1 MPRWLTQILFFVAP
15 LVVAFALLPQVYS
28 NQLMLFNFV
37 IFLTLAQGVNVLYG
51 FTGYLPFGYVGFF
64 GAGAYGFSLAV
75 MHLNSPALPALLC
88 AGFAALLLGLLLTPL
103 LRLSGAYFSIA
114 SLAASLAV
122 LQFVA
127 NPALEP
133 ITKGPYGVALRG
145 VFDPKLAYATAVA
158 IMAATMLV
166 VVWLRNSQFGLSL
179 QALRED
185 AVSASMAG
193 INVVRART
201 IAWVLSAMI
210 AGFAGGVYAWYV
222 SVFYPETVFGSE
234 FSIFAIVFA
243 LFGGV
248 STVLGPILG
257 VLILY
262 GMYNLIGLSTP
273 QYFQLIYGIL
283 IMLVVLFLPAG
294 LMSLFTK
301 RGAHGL

>member
-1 MPRWLTQILFFVAP
+1 M
-15 LVVAFALLPQVYS
+15 
-28 NQLMLFNFV
+28 
-37 IFLTLAQGVNVLYG
+37 
-51 FTGYLPFGYVGFF
+51 
-64 GAGAYGFSLAV
+64 
-75 MHLNSPALPALLC
+75 
-88 AGFAALLLGLLLTPL
+88 
-103 LRLSGAYFSIA
+103 
-114 SLAASLAV
+114 
-122 LQFVA
+122 
-127 NPALEP
+127 
-133 ITKGPYGVALRG
+133 
-145 VFDPKLAYATAVA
+145 
-158 IMAATMLV
+158 
-166 VVWLRNSQFGLSL
+166 WLRNSHFGLSL

-185 AVSASMAG
+185 AVSAAMAG
-193 INVVRART
+193 IDVVRART
-201 IAWVLSAMI
+201 IAWMLSALI

-294 LMSLFTK
+294 LMSLLTRK

>member
-1 MPRWLTQILFFVAP
+1 MPRALAQLVFIVAP
-15 LVVAFALLPQVYS
+15 LAVAFLVLPGLYS
-28 NQLMLFNFV
+28 NQLLLFNFV
-37 IFLTLAQGVNVLYG
+37 IFVTLAQGVNVLYG

-75 MHLNSPALPALLC
+75 MHLQSPAFPALFC
-88 AGFAALLLGLLLTPL
+88 AAIAALLLALLLTPL

-122 LQFVA
+122 LHFVA
-127 NPALEP
+127 NPALEDV
-133 ITKGPYGVALRG
+133 TRGPYGVALRG
-145 VFDPKLAYATAVA
+145 VFDPKLAYVTGVA
-158 IMAATMLV
+158 IMTATTML
-166 VVWLRNSQFGLSL
+166 VVWLRNSRFGLSL
-179 QALRED
+179 QAVRED
-185 AVSASMAG
+185 AVSAAMAG
-193 INVVRART
+193 IDVVRARV
-201 IAWVLSAMI
+201 IAWLLSALI
-210 AGFAGGVYAWYV
+210 AGLAGGVYAWYV

-262 GMYNLIGLSTP
+262 GAYNFIGLSTP

-294 LMSLFTK
+294 LMSLLTR
-301 RGAHGL
+301 RGFRGL